1 MDDIELEIIKAKKMR
16 ELRKRLREGTFDK
29 KEKDDRSV
37 LLDYLIDRGD
47 EVLNAAE
54 AQYPAQMRL
63 IIPRLAEVIR
73 RGEVSG
79 KISGVD
85 LLSILRMIG
94 LNIRLDINIKYAKH
108 GKIKSLSEKLK
119 EDI

>member
-29 KEKDDRSV
+29 KEKDDKSI
-37 LLDYLIDRGD
+37 LLDYLTDRGD
-47 EVLNAAE
+47 EVLKTAE
-54 AQYPAQMRL
+54 EQYPAQMRL

-73 RGEVSG
+73 RGEISS
-79 KISGVD
+79 KISGAD

-94 LNIRLDINIKYAKH
+94 LNVRLDTSIKYAKH
-108 GKIKSLSEKLK
+108 GEIKSLSEKLK
-119 EDI
+119 EGI